1 MRELILNNFSNY
13 VINDSGNNEKSIW
26 SIRKNKWLKPFTHN
40 SGHLNFYLVDD
51 CGKKTCNG
59 LHRWLAK
66 AFIKNPNNY
75 DVVHHKDHN
84 PKNNRIE
91 NLQWISKA
99 NHCSLHHK
107 GIPFTENHKMKISV
121 AKKGKES
128 PLKGIPFT
136 ENHKMKISEA
146 HIGKPRP
153 DVSENLS
160 KAVAQYTK
168 NGELIA
174 IYKSL
179 SQASEK
185 TNCPISNISSCCRGK
200 RKSAKG
206 FIFKFV

>member
-84 PKNNRIE
+84 PQNNRIE
-91 NLQWISKA
+91 NLQWISKSD
-99 NHCSLHHK
+99 HCSLHH
-107 GIPFTENHKMKISV
+107 
-121 AKKGKES
+121 
-128 PLKGIPFT
+128 KGIPFT